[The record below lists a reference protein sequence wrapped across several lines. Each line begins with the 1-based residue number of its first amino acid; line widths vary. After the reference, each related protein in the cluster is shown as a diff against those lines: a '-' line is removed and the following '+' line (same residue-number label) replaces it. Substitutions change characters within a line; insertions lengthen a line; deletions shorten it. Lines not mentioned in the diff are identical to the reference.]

1 MRARFGPGRGL
12 VLSGSDDGSICI
24 WEMSTG
30 ALAQRLR
37 AHLPC
42 TFPVPSLHLPCTFP
56 AGALAQRLRAH
67 TDVAYDASWSEA
79 EGMLA
84 SCSHD
89 GTVRTWCHSSVPEAS
104 CEPIDLPDDP
114 WALL

>member
-1 MRARFGPGRGL
+1 M
-12 VLSGSDDGSICI
+12 LSGSDDGSICI
-24 WEMSTG
+24 WEMST
-30 ALAQRLR
+30 
-37 AHLPC
+37 
-42 TFPVPSLHLPCTFP
+42 
-56 AGALAQRLRAH
+56 GALAQRLRAH